1 MNFHVESYYDN
12 TIPTIQDTYSNR
24 ALIVPYNCSPLYLLS
39 SLQVLG
45 LQLSVF
51 RDSETDQLWII
62 INKEVIT
69 IEMGFLETK
78 RRAYTISVLW
88 PTWTRHHLHPT
99 QLYSASASGCDPKA
113 CIQQWYPSPA
123 LASGVHIVDVGW
135 SWRDKTPPIIQ
146 PWHKSCS

>member
-62 INKEVIT
+62 IKQ
-69 IEMGFLETK
+69 
-78 RRAYTISVLW
+78 RSY
-88 PTWTRHHLHPT
+88 HHRDGLP
-99 QLYSASASGCDPKA
+99 
-113 CIQQWYPSPA
+113 
-123 LASGVHIVDVGW
+123 
-135 SWRDKTPPIIQ
+135 RDKTSGLHYFCPL
-146 PWHKSCS
+146 